1 MAKSFTITTTA
12 TENLKA
18 DAKGHGQALF
28 TVTNATPRPVRGM
41 ARPKGL
47 GDTKREWLSIA
58 GDSDR
63 DFGGGGTEQFTVY
76 FDAPGAPA
84 GKYPFRLDVASM
96 SNPDEDSTEGPTI
109 TLEVAAAAKPVP
121 KPSRLWLWL
130 VIVGIVLVVGGVVT
144 WLLLR
149 GKSKPDSNAVLY
161 TLPDVEDTSE
171 DKAKQRLEGEC
182 PGTTR
187 PCVVVDVQRVIDDRI
202 PRNRTIRTE
211 PAKGQQV
218 AVGSKVVL
226 FLSSGPLTA
235 PPVANQPAADAEK
248 RLRELCDGGRCSVV
262 VQQRNDDKV
271 PAGVAIGTEPRALAP
286 IRAGATVTLI
296 VSSGPEMKT
305 VGKYTGMTFD
315 QAKVLIEKDGFFVGE
330 VSRTVVRDHRRD
342 PTGAIIV
349 GAPVPPIVRTQDP
362 QPGESR
368 PKGSKIN
375 LNLMVTVPV

>member
-1 MAKSFTITTTA
+1 MPKSFTITTTA
-12 TENLKA
+12 TENLTA

-28 TVTNATPRPVRGM
+28 TVTNATQRPVRGM

-47 GDTKREWLSIA
+47 GETKREWLSIA
-58 GDSDR
+58 GYSDR
-63 DFGGGGTEQFTVY
+63 DFGGGATEQFTVN
-76 FDAPGAPA
+76 FDAPGAAA

-96 SNPDEDSTEGPTI
+96 SNPDEDFTEGPTI

-144 WLLLR
+144 FLLWR
-149 GKSKPDSNAVLY
+149 RSSSPKPEAVSY
-161 TLPDVEDTSE
+161 ALPDVEDTSE

-187 PCVVVDVQRVIDDRI
+187 PCVVVDVQRVIDDRV
-202 PRNRTIRTE
+202 PRSRTIRTE

-248 RLRELCDGGRCSVV
+248 RLRELCDGGKCTVT

-271 PAGVAIGTEPRALAP
+271 PAGVAIGTEPRQGAP
-286 IRAGATVTLI
+286 IRPGATVTLF
-296 VSSGPEMKT
+296 VSSGAEMLT
-305 VGKYTGMTFD
+305 VGKYIGLSPEEA
-315 QAKVLIEKDGFFVGE
+315 QARITKDGFTLGE
-330 VSRTVVRDHRRD
+330 VTRGVIRDHRF
-342 PTGAIIV
+342 PPVLVPIS
-349 GAPVPPIVRTQDP
+349 APVVWRQNPSEGGK
-362 QPGESR
+362 QPR
-368 PKGSKIN
+368 GSKID
-375 LNLMVTVPV
+375 LMIRLPG